1 MEFIR
6 QKPKLTAGK
15 PIISLGVP
23 KQAVILL
30 SQHIGAPAQCIVNK
44 GDKVKVGTLIAKA
57 NGFVSANIHSSV
69 SGTISAIQEISDGS
83 GFKKQAVIVDVEDD
97 IWEDKIDRSET
108 LIKECKLS
116 PEEIITRIGENGIV
130 GMGGATFPTQVKLTP
145 PPGMNPYIL
154 IINAVEC
161 EPYLTNDHALMLAKP
176 QEILVGVS
184 ILMKAIRV
192 QKAAIGIENNKP
204 DAIKLLSELSKEYPG
219 IEICPLKVRYPQG
232 SEKQLIE
239 AITGKQVASGALP
252 ISTGAVVQ
260 NVASVFAVYEAVQ
273 KISPCLKE

>member
-1 MEFIR
+1 MLKHFRIGGIHPPES
-6 QKPKLTAGK
+6 KLTAGK

-154 IINAVEC
+154 IIN
-161 EPYLTNDHALMLAKP
+161 
-176 QEILVGVS
+176 
-184 ILMKAIRV
+184 
-192 QKAAIGIENNKP
+192 
-204 DAIKLLSELSKEYPG
+204 
-219 IEICPLKVRYPQG
+219 
-232 SEKQLIE
+232 
-239 AITGKQVASGALP
+239 
-252 ISTGAVVQ
+252 VV
-260 NVASVFAVYEAVQ
+260 
-273 KISPCLKE
+273 